1 MRRRVS
7 CDVSAT
13 EASSFPSLA
22 IPTPAPL
29 SLGPHLPRKSRKE
42 LEYISWET
50 GRSKEKGGEDANSE
64 VQERDTDRVQ
74 IVGHVSQ

>member
-7 CDVSAT
+7 CDVSVT

-22 IPTPAPL
+22 ISTPAPL

-50 GRSKEKGGEDANSE
+50 GRRRGVKM
-64 VQERDTDRVQ
+64 Q
-74 IVGHVSQ
+74 ILRFKRETLTEFK